1 MTTMKTITIIVS
13 PDGETRVETKG
24 FAGASCRDASRAL
37 EQALGRQTDEQLTP
51 EYFQF
56 TATEQRQQQRQ

>member
-1 MTTMKTITIIVS
+1 MTTITIIVS

-24 FAGASCRDASRAL
+24 FAGASCRDAIRAL
-37 EQALGRQTDEQLTP
+37 EQALGLQTDEQLTP

-56 TATEQRQQQRQ
+56 TATEHRQQQRQ

>member
-1 MTTMKTITIIVS
+1 MKIIEVIVS
-13 PDGETRVETKG
+13 PSGETRVETKG

-37 EQALGRQTDEQLTP
+37 EQALGCQTDEQLTR

-56 TATEQRQQQRQ
+56 TQQAVQQRQ